1 MINRKSE
8 SVKLLESIQTN
19 LNEKINHANDEVN
32 RVLANPNAGRNKEKI
47 KAMGYDTKETS
58 DGRVFGIKNPKTNKW
73 IDPSQYSRE
82 EKKKVDFKGKLDSER
97 KNNQGRYYPEYVPK
111 GLKTGK
117 GRGYSQADRD
127 DMEAQNGISKNV
139 KDYKVAVKTR
149 DENRRWAER
158 NRKDIP
164 YYEKKVKDAQKDLE
178 FHKNYTDNLE
188 NKAKDAEEERQAL
201 MTKVREKHQKTTE
214 SENLKESITIDEIEE
229 ITQRIESAE
238 DMDEIQQ
245 IIYTISDGVLED
257 EVQHM
262 FDSCNEDDLDEVKSL
277 VLTTLEDNA
286 EYDESSLKE
295 SKELKESDESI
306 LKLAKKSIV
315 NGKLPEEIEYKG
327 KTYKQFYVTNS
338 DNSGETSD
346 IYYCNMENT
355 PSGDPQESNDYFYL
369 KVALNKTENGYKGI
383 KEIKFAEDLTESK
396 ELKEAETPE
405 AMQKIANKQMPE
417 GGYRYIATH
426 AIGPGTLPKD
436 IKVFKTE
443 DINGGKIAMY
453 ISRPLTSKELK
464 QYDIKPEWIQEDS
477 SYRRYKVSF
486 FVDTDSMN
494 NMEIEE
500 KVNELL
506 KGSGLASA
514 DETIDVERVED
525 LEEDANNFGKAH
537 ISKNAK
543 VLAYQ
548 VENMGGG
555 TMAIFGKLDDG
566 NYFAGNEEGLIIYD
580 ADIRPLYL
588 GEDEV
593 DDKEIEEFSD
603 AHLVQDINAIDDRE
617 LYDMIIN
624 QTNYDKY

>member
-8 SVKLLESIQTN
+8 SIKLLESIQT
-19 LNEKINHANDEVN
+19 
-32 RVLANPNAGRNKEKI
+32 
-47 KAMGYDTKETS
+47 
-58 DGRVFGIKNPKTNKW
+58 
-73 IDPSQYSRE
+73 
-82 EKKKVDFKGKLDSER
+82 
-97 KNNQGRYYPEYVPK
+97 
-111 GLKTGK
+111 
-117 GRGYSQADRD
+117 
-127 DMEAQNGISKNV
+127 
-139 KDYKVAVKTR
+139 
-149 DENRRWAER
+149 
-158 NRKDIP
+158 
-164 YYEKKVKDAQKDLE
+164 
-178 FHKNYTDNLE
+178 
-188 NKAKDAEEERQAL
+188 
-201 MTKVREKHQKTTE
+201 
-214 SENLKESITIDEIEE
+214 NLKESITIDEIEE

-257 EVQHM
+257 EVQNM
-262 FDSCNEDDLDEVKSL
+262 FDSCNEDDDLDEVKSL

-295 SKELKESDESI
+295 
-306 LKLAKKSIV
+306 
-315 NGKLPEEIEYKG
+315 
-327 KTYKQFYVTNS
+327 
-338 DNSGETSD
+338 
-346 IYYCNMENT
+346 
-355 PSGDPQESNDYFYL
+355 
-369 KVALNKTENGYKGI
+369 
-383 KEIKFAEDLTESK
+383 
-396 ELKEAETPE
+396 AETPE
-405 AMQKIANKQMPE
+405 AMQKIADKQMPK
-417 GGYRYIATH
+417 GGYRYISTH
-426 AIGPGTLPKD
+426 GIGPGTLPKD
-436 IKVFKTE
+436 VEVFKTE

-514 DETIDVERVED
+514 DETIDVEKIED

-566 NYFAGNEEGLIIYD
+566 NYFAGNEDGLVIYD

>member
-8 SVKLLESIQTN
+8 SIKLLESIQT
-19 LNEKINHANDEVN
+19 
-32 RVLANPNAGRNKEKI
+32 
-47 KAMGYDTKETS
+47 
-58 DGRVFGIKNPKTNKW
+58 
-73 IDPSQYSRE
+73 
-82 EKKKVDFKGKLDSER
+82 
-97 KNNQGRYYPEYVPK
+97 
-111 GLKTGK
+111 
-117 GRGYSQADRD
+117 
-127 DMEAQNGISKNV
+127 
-139 KDYKVAVKTR
+139 
-149 DENRRWAER
+149 
-158 NRKDIP
+158 
-164 YYEKKVKDAQKDLE
+164 
-178 FHKNYTDNLE
+178 
-188 NKAKDAEEERQAL
+188 
-201 MTKVREKHQKTTE
+201 
-214 SENLKESITIDEIEE
+214 NLKESITIDEIEE

-257 EVQHM
+257 EVQNM
-262 FDSCNEDDLDEVKSL
+262 FDSCNEDDDLDEVKSL
-277 VLTTLEDNA
+277 ILTTLEDNA

-295 SKELKESDESI
+295 
-306 LKLAKKSIV
+306 
-315 NGKLPEEIEYKG
+315 
-327 KTYKQFYVTNS
+327 T
-338 DNSGETSD
+338 
-346 IYYCNMENT
+346 
-355 PSGDPQESNDYFYL
+355 
-369 KVALNKTENGYKGI
+369 
-383 KEIKFAEDLTESK
+383 
-396 ELKEAETPE
+396 ETPE

-417 GGYRYIATH
+417 YGYRYIATH

-436 IKVFKTE
+436 VKVFKTE

-453 ISRPLTSKELK
+453 ISRPLTSEELK

-500 KVNELL
+500 KVDELL

-514 DETIDVERVED
+514 DETIDVEKVED

-566 NYFAGNEEGLIIYD
+566 NYFAGNEEGLVIYD
-580 ADIRPLYL
+580 ADIRPLYFDR
-588 GEDEV
+588 DEV

-603 AHLVQDINAIDDRE
+603 AHVVQSIDAIDDKE

>member
-8 SVKLLESIQTN
+8 SIKLLESIQT
-19 LNEKINHANDEVN
+19 
-32 RVLANPNAGRNKEKI
+32 
-47 KAMGYDTKETS
+47 
-58 DGRVFGIKNPKTNKW
+58 
-73 IDPSQYSRE
+73 
-82 EKKKVDFKGKLDSER
+82 
-97 KNNQGRYYPEYVPK
+97 
-111 GLKTGK
+111 
-117 GRGYSQADRD
+117 
-127 DMEAQNGISKNV
+127 
-139 KDYKVAVKTR
+139 
-149 DENRRWAER
+149 
-158 NRKDIP
+158 
-164 YYEKKVKDAQKDLE
+164 
-178 FHKNYTDNLE
+178 
-188 NKAKDAEEERQAL
+188 
-201 MTKVREKHQKTTE
+201 
-214 SENLKESITIDEIEE
+214 NLKESITIDEIEE

-262 FDSCNEDDLDEVKSL
+262 FDSCNEDDDLDEVKSL

-405 AMQKIANKQMPE
+405 SMRKIADKQMPK
-417 GGYRYIATH
+417 GGYRYITTH
-426 AIGPGTLPKD
+426 GIGPGTLPKD
-436 IKVFKTE
+436 VEVFKTE

-453 ISRPLTSKELK
+453 ISRPLTSEELK

-500 KVNELL
+500 KLNDIL

-514 DETIDVERVED
+514 DETIDVEKVED

-566 NYFAGNEEGLIIYD
+566 NYFAGNEEGLVIYD

>member
-8 SVKLLESIQTN
+8 SIKLLESIQT
-19 LNEKINHANDEVN
+19 
-32 RVLANPNAGRNKEKI
+32 
-47 KAMGYDTKETS
+47 
-58 DGRVFGIKNPKTNKW
+58 
-73 IDPSQYSRE
+73 
-82 EKKKVDFKGKLDSER
+82 
-97 KNNQGRYYPEYVPK
+97 
-111 GLKTGK
+111 
-117 GRGYSQADRD
+117 
-127 DMEAQNGISKNV
+127 
-139 KDYKVAVKTR
+139 
-149 DENRRWAER
+149 
-158 NRKDIP
+158 
-164 YYEKKVKDAQKDLE
+164 
-178 FHKNYTDNLE
+178 
-188 NKAKDAEEERQAL
+188 
-201 MTKVREKHQKTTE
+201 
-214 SENLKESITIDEIEE
+214 NLKESITIDEIEE

-262 FDSCNEDDLDEVKSL
+262 FDSCNEDDDLDEVKSL

-327 KTYKQFYVTNS
+327 KTYKQFYATNS

-417 GGYRYIATH
+417 GGYRYITTH
-426 AIGPGTLPKD
+426 GIGPGTLPKD
-436 IKVFKTE
+436 VEVFKTE

-453 ISRPLTSKELK
+453 ISRPLTSEELK

-514 DETIDVERVED
+514 DETIDVEKVED

-566 NYFAGNEEGLIIYD
+566 NYFAGNEDGLVIYD

>member
-8 SVKLLESIQTN
+8 SIKLLESIQT
-19 LNEKINHANDEVN
+19 
-32 RVLANPNAGRNKEKI
+32 
-47 KAMGYDTKETS
+47 
-58 DGRVFGIKNPKTNKW
+58 
-73 IDPSQYSRE
+73 
-82 EKKKVDFKGKLDSER
+82 
-97 KNNQGRYYPEYVPK
+97 
-111 GLKTGK
+111 
-117 GRGYSQADRD
+117 
-127 DMEAQNGISKNV
+127 
-139 KDYKVAVKTR
+139 
-149 DENRRWAER
+149 
-158 NRKDIP
+158 
-164 YYEKKVKDAQKDLE
+164 
-178 FHKNYTDNLE
+178 
-188 NKAKDAEEERQAL
+188 
-201 MTKVREKHQKTTE
+201 
-214 SENLKESITIDEIEE
+214 NLKESITIDEIEE

-257 EVQHM
+257 EVQNM
-262 FDSCNEDDLDEVKSL
+262 FDSCNEDDDLDEVKSL

-396 ELKEAETPE
+396 SLEGTLTESVNIGDKVKILNSNELHNNKQGEVTYIDDDIITVKLDNGRSFNYDKNQVQKIEEAETPE

-417 GGYRYIATH
+417 GGYRYITTH
-426 AIGPGTLPKD
+426 GIGPGTLPKD
-436 IKVFKTE
+436 VSVFKTE
-443 DINGGKIAMY
+443 DIRGGRIAMY
-453 ISRPLTSKELK
+453 ISRPLTSEELK

-500 KVNELL
+500 KLNDIL

-514 DETIDVERVED
+514 DETIDVEKVED
-525 LEEDANNFGKAH
+525 LEEDTNNFGKAH

-566 NYFAGNEEGLIIYD
+566 NYFAGNEDGLVIYD

-593 DDKEIEEFSD
+593 DDKEIEEFSN

>member
-8 SVKLLESIQTN
+8 SIKLLESIQ
-19 LNEKINHANDEVN
+19 
-32 RVLANPNAGRNKEKI
+32 
-47 KAMGYDTKETS
+47 
-58 DGRVFGIKNPKTNKW
+58 
-73 IDPSQYSRE
+73 Q
-82 EKKKVDFKGKLDSER
+82 
-97 KNNQGRYYPEYVPK
+97 
-111 GLKTGK
+111 
-117 GRGYSQADRD
+117 
-127 DMEAQNGISKNV
+127 
-139 KDYKVAVKTR
+139 
-149 DENRRWAER
+149 
-158 NRKDIP
+158 
-164 YYEKKVKDAQKDLE
+164 
-178 FHKNYTDNLE
+178 
-188 NKAKDAEEERQAL
+188 
-201 MTKVREKHQKTTE
+201 
-214 SENLKESITIDEIEE
+214 NLKESITIDEIEE

-262 FDSCNEDDLDEVKSL
+262 FDSCNEDDDLDEVKSL

-295 SKELKESDESI
+295 SKITDYISPEKLDLYIKSNPVLKDVLKDYRILDDMVIEVTTDMGMSYYKSIINDDGDIELYLMSKSGNKLGDSFLLKED
-306 LKLAKKSIV
+306 
-315 NGKLPEEIEYKG
+315 
-327 KTYKQFYVTNS
+327 
-338 DNSGETSD
+338 
-346 IYYCNMENT
+346 
-355 PSGDPQESNDYFYL
+355 
-369 KVALNKTENGYKGI
+369 
-383 KEIKFAEDLTESK
+383 
-396 ELKEAETPE
+396 ETPE
-405 AMQKIANKQMPE
+405 AMQKIADKQMPE

-436 IKVFKTE
+436 VKVFKTE

-453 ISRPLTSKELK
+453 ISRPLTSEELK

-506 KGSGLASA
+506 KGSGLAST
-514 DETIDVERVED
+514 DETIDVEKVED

-555 TMAIFGKLDDG
+555 TMVIFGKLDDG

-593 DDKEIEEFSD
+593 DDKEIEEFD
-603 AHLVQDINAIDDRE
+603 NAHLVQNIDAIDDKE